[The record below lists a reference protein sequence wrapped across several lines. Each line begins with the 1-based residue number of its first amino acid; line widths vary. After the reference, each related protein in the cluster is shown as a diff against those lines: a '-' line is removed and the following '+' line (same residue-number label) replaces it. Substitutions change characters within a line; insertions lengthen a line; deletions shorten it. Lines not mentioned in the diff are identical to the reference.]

1 MSEQRSNRISPGVI
15 AAVSAAVVT
24 VSGIVAFLIWNSG
37 QNLRLDPR
45 VRTTRPV
52 SSALNNRTS
61 KEKSPRIYWL
71 QDSGKN
77 LKLVSQSLTVSITGE
92 PNQILTKAFQILFAG
107 PKKGKGS
114 TTIPLGTKLLSI
126 KQENN
131 SVYLN
136 LSSEFTSGGGSASMQ
151 GRLGQVLYTATS
163 LNKNASVYIQVDG
176 KPLNILGGEGVEL
189 QQPMTRT
196 DFKEEY
202 QP

>member
-1 MSEQRSNRISPGVI
+1 MSEQRSNYISPGVI

-24 VSGIVAFLIWNSG
+24 ASGIVAFLAWNSG
-37 QNLRLDPR
+37 KNLRLDPG
-45 VRTTRPV
+45 VQKTQPV

-61 KEKSPRIYWL
+61 QEKGPRIYWL

-77 LKLVSQSLTVSITGE
+77 FKLVAQSLKVSIIGE

-107 PKKGKGS
+107 PTEGKGS

-136 LSSEFTSGGGSASMQ
+136 LSSEFISGGGSASMQ

-163 LNKNASVYIQVDG
+163 LNKNANVYIQVDG

-196 DFKEEY
+196 DFKQEY